1 MNNLRRILTSGPRPS
16 GADLVSQL
24 LATLWDIELTAI
36 VIPEIRQKA
45 QRVQQQSAEVQTTTY
60 DARRLTPRGLVE

>member
-24 LATLWDIELTAI
+24 LATLWDIELSAI

-45 QRVQQQSAEVQTTTY
+45 QRVQTTTY

>member
-24 LATLWDIELTAI
+24 LVTLWDIELSAI
-36 VIPEIRQKA
+36 VIPEIQQKA
-45 QRVQQQSAEVQTTTY
+45 QRVRQQSAEIQTTTY
-60 DARRLTPRGLVE
+60 DARRLTPRGFVE